1 MEFLLLPHPRHNSG
15 WLIVAFKEE
24 KFTPAD
30 KNKCR
35 TGLANQN
42 SQYSLALF
50 RSTFAFVGT
59 IKEFSIEQL
68 HRNDSKYKLKKRVHE
83 KWRLGLMLDAV
94 LGLTWKRM

>member
-68 HRNDSKYKLKKRVHE
+68 HRNDSKYKLKKGYM
-83 KWRLGLMLDAV
+83 KNG
-94 LGLTWKRM
+94 G